1 MILSASDGKKRS
13 LLVFTDLDGTLLDHE
28 TYLFD
33 AARPSLQI
41 LKEKKFP
48 LIICASKTRSEIEA
62 FRSKLRLQHPFIAE
76 NGAAIFIPHNYFP
89 FSFSYARKD
98 SHYFIIELG
107 IPYSELRTALEK
119 IKRLF
124 PKKIRGFGDL
134 TVEETAR
141 ICGFSLAKA
150 RLAKKRGYDE
160 PFILKDKRLEP
171 EIEKATKALGLQVT
185 RGSRFYHLLGAND
198 KGKAVSLLVDIYRQS
213 GNDFITIGLGDSLN
227 DLPMLEAVDCP
238 ILVQKPDGS
247 FDPAVK
253 LHNLSFAP
261 APGPEGFRISVLR
274 LIDQLA

>member
-1 MILSASDGKKRS
+1 MILSVSDRKKKS

-28 TYLFD
+28 TYRFD
-33 AARPSLQI
+33 DARPALQI

-48 LIICASKTRSEIEA
+48 LIICSSKTRAEIEA
-62 FRSKLRLQHPFIAE
+62 CRSKLRLLHPFIAE
-76 NGAAIFIPHNYFP
+76 NGAAVFIPRNYFP
-89 FSFSYARKD
+89 FSFSHDRKD

-107 IPYSELRTALEK
+107 TSYSELRAALEK

-141 ICGFSLAKA
+141 VCGFSLAEA
-150 RLAKKRGYDE
+150 RLAKKREYDE
-160 PFILKDKRLEP
+160 PFILKDKKLEP
-171 EIEKATKALGLQVT
+171 EIEKAARSLRLKVT

-198 KGKAVSLLVDIYRQS
+198 KGKAVSLLVDICRQT
-213 GNDFITIGLGDSLN
+213 GNQFITIGLGDSLN

-238 ILVQKPDGS
+238 VLVQKPDGS
-247 FDPAVK
+247 YDPAVK
-253 LHNLSFAP
+253 LRNLSYAP

-274 LIDQLA
+274 LIDQFA